1 MIMTS
6 ADKSVAALADLV
18 ADTCFVHDSVQ
29 VRVNQSYEK
38 SSSSVD
44 VGFSSLITGIIS
56 RYIVG

>member
-1 MIMTS
+1 MW
-6 ADKSVAALADLV
+6 AALVDLV
-18 ADTCFVHDSVQ
+18 ADTCLVHDSVQ

-44 VGFSSLITGIIS
+44 VGFSSLITGIMS